1 MARHRLGL
9 VRQVLLGR
17 PRELRPG
24 CLSSLGRQPVERLG
38 VELDGVAGDACADTR
53 HHGGPEKALHAYP
66 FEHYSA
72 WHALWPQAGLWR
84 PGAFGENLS
93 TQGLDEASQCI
104 GDVLRIGSALV
115 QVSQGRLPCWKLNIA
130 FGQPD
135 MARRVQDSGRMGW
148 YLRVLQAGS
157 IEAGD
162 AIELLARPH
171 PMWSLAKVQR
181 CLFQRVHS
189 AAELEALAELP
200 ELSPNWRE
208 RFARRRDSGEVEADP
223 RRLLTPTELGEA
235 RMPAPSPS

>member
-9 VRQVLLGR
+9 VRQVLVGR
-17 PRELRPG
+17 PKELRPG
-24 CLSSLGRQPVERLG
+24 CLSSLGRQPVDRLN

-53 HHGGPEKALHAYP
+53 HHGGPEKALHTYP

-72 WHALWPQAGLWR
+72 WHALWPQARRWR

-130 FGQPD
+130 FDQPD

-148 YLRVLQAGS
+148 YLRVLQSGA

-162 AIELLARPH
+162 TIELLARPH
-171 PMWSLAKVQR
+171 PAWSLLRVQR
-181 CLFQRVHS
+181 CLFPRAHS
-189 AAELEALAELP
+189 PAELTELAALPA
-200 ELSPNWRE
+200 LSPSWRD
-208 RFARRRDSGEVEADP
+208 RFARRLETGETESAE
-223 RRLLTPTELGEA
+223 RRLLTPIL
-235 RMPAPSPS
+235 P

>member
-1 MARHRLGL
+1 MKRHRLGL
-9 VRQVLLGR
+9 VRQVLAGR

-24 CLSSLGRQPVERLG
+24 CLSSLGRQPVGRLS
-38 VELDGVAGDACADTR
+38 VELDGAAGDACADAR

-66 FEHYSA
+66 FEHYTA
-72 WHALWPQAGLWR
+72 WHALWPREGLWR

-93 TQGLDEASQCI
+93 TQGLDETSQCI
-104 GDVLRIGSALV
+104 GDVMRIGSALV

-148 YLRVLQAGS
+148 YLRVLQSGA

-171 PMWSLAKVQR
+171 PAWSLVRVQR
-181 CLFQRVHS
+181 CLFQRAHS
-189 AAELEALAELP
+189 DAELAALAELP

-208 RFARRRDSGEVEADP
+208 RFARRRDTGEVEAEQ
-223 RRLLTPTELGEA
+223 RRLLTPVELGDA
-235 RMPAPSPS
+235 RPAVPSPS

>member
-1 MARHRLGL
+1 MLA
-9 VRQVLLGR
+9 GR

-24 CLSSLGRQPVERLG
+24 CLSSLGREPVGRLC
-38 VELDGVAGDACADTR
+38 VDLDGAQGDACADTR

-72 WHALWPQAGLWR
+72 WHARWPQAGLWR

-93 TQGLDEASQCI
+93 TQGLDESSQCI
-104 GDVLRIGSALV
+104 GDVLRIGSVLV

-135 MARRVQDSGRMGW
+135 MARQVQDSGRMGW
-148 YLRVLQAGS
+148 YLRVLQAGH

-162 AIELLARPH
+162 AIELLARPQ
-171 PMWSLAKVQR
+171 PSWSLTRVQR
-181 CLFQRVHS
+181 CLFQRAHGH
-189 AAELEALAELP
+189 AELAALAELP

-208 RFARRRDSGEVEADP
+208 RFARRRDSGEVDAEQ
-223 RRLLTPTELGEA
+223 RRLLTPDEPGQVRA
-235 RMPAPSPS
+235 AVPSPS

>member
-1 MARHRLGL
+1 MANTHLGV
-9 VRQVLLGR
+9 VRQVLRGR
-17 PRELRPG
+17 PRELKPG
-24 CLSSLGRQPVERLG
+24 CLSSLGRQPVERLD
-38 VELDGVAGDACADTR
+38 VELDGAAGDACADTR
-53 HHGGPEKALHAYP
+53 HHGGPEKALHVYP
-66 FEHYSA
+66 FEHHAA
-72 WHALWPQAGLWR
+72 WHALWPEADLWR

-104 GDVLRIGSALV
+104 GDVLRIGSTLV

-148 YLRVLQAGS
+148 YLRVLQSGV

-171 PMWSLAKVQR
+171 PLWSVDRVRR
-181 CLFQRVHS
+181 CLFERVHS
-189 AAELEALAELP
+189 DSELAVLAELP

-208 RFARRRDSGEVEADP
+208 RFARRRDTGEVDP
-223 RRLLTPTELGEA
+223 EQRRLLTPA
-235 RMPAPSPS
+235 SVVPAAT